1 MNDFSHHPH
10 LGHPV
15 HSVLDV
21 AEQAILAR
29 VREQVATT
37 VRETLLAEFEALVQK
52 KTNEALAEILFELSS
67 ERDILRMTDHIHVL
81 VQWVKCKE
89 EKRKFRTQTVVV
101 NDDFPQDQI

>member
-10 LGHPV
+10 LGHPI

-29 VREQVATT
+29 VREEISLT
-37 VRETLLAEFEALVQK
+37 VRETLLSEFEALVQK
-52 KTNEALAEILFELSS
+52 KTNEALAEILFEFYS
-67 ERDILRMTDHIHVL
+67 ERDILRMTDNVNVL

-89 EKRKFRTQTVVV
+89 EKRKFRTNTVIVE
-101 NDDFPQDQI
+101 DPPS